1 MSAACAVSPTASL
14 LHSFAYLCVSVMHA
28 HCCKSLQG
36 RVACEIN
43 SGDELASTE
52 LIFGGVLTQLT
63 PEEAV
68 AVLSALVFQVCLSS
82 ECWMLK
88 IYGTDDVMHVQFIAN
103 CRCLQYEMLSA
114 LSQICCNHCCYAAG
128 IFI

>member
-1 MSAACAVSPTASL
+1 MPTVSFP
-14 LHSFAYLCVSVMHA
+14 
-28 HCCKSLQG
+28 LQG

-68 AVLSALVFQVCLSS
+68 AVLSALVFQVRLVSLRCK
-82 ECWMLK
+82 LK
-88 IYGTDDVMHVQFIAN
+88 CHLGCGTNDVMRVRRMAN
-103 CRCLQYEMLSA
+103 C
-114 LSQICCNHCCYAAG
+114 
-128 IFI
+128 